1 MPKKE
6 QSEKNIM
13 ISSDNNEPAVK
24 RAHIDISLVIA
35 VLSFILAAFSF
46 LFSTL
51 PQLNPFNYNL
61 VERANAGDL
70 KSQIMLADHY
80 YEIADAAESIYWYKM
95 ASAQESQYQAAL
107 LNNLACV
114 YVNSSPLLE
123 WDTTTI
129 IKAYKTFLKAGELGE
144 IAGYRNAYILI
155 HVIPEELALANGISS
170 AYRSW
175 LYFELTED
183 GAYTQDLE
191 NIVPIEFVGYYE
203 ELSETLDDFDE
214 YELYPVI
221 DNREIIKERPDGTTY
236 KSIEQRVVMAVY
248 KKLDEVE
255 LPEYTYIHDIL
266 DSH

>member
-51 PQLNPFNYNL
+51 PQLNPFNFNL

-114 YVNSSPLLE
+114 YVNSNSLLE
-123 WDTTTI
+123 WDSTTI
-129 IKAYKTFLKAGELGE
+129 IKAYKTFL
-144 IAGYRNAYILI
+144 
-155 HVIPEELALANGISS
+155 
-170 AYRSW
+170 
-175 LYFELTED
+175 
-183 GAYTQDLE
+183 
-191 NIVPIEFVGYYE
+191 
-203 ELSETLDDFDE
+203 
-214 YELYPVI
+214 
-221 DNREIIKERPDGTTY
+221 
-236 KSIEQRVVMAVY
+236 
-248 KKLDEVE
+248 
-255 LPEYTYIHDIL
+255 
-266 DSH
+266 